1 MTDNPLDAMGAF
13 SLWGERS
20 EIIHLEQ
27 AGERH
32 SLAISTA
39 DGRDWSCRTLS
50 AASGAAWT
58 ATLLHGDFQAN
69 RLQILHDGK
78 EIAASLALWPGHLA
92 VFLGDETHEFA
103 LPDLLEADAGEEVGA
118 DAIIAPMPGLV
129 KKLSAKSGQKIA
141 KDDPLIVLEAMKM
154 EHVLAAPRD
163 GVLAAVN
170 VAEGDQVVD
179 GTVLIALEPEDGE
192 AAV

>member
-1 MTDNPLDAMGAF
+1 M
-13 SLWGERS
+13 
-20 EIIHLEQ
+20 
-27 AGERH
+27 
-32 SLAISTA
+32 
-39 DGRDWSCRTLS
+39 
-50 AASGAAWT
+50 
-58 ATLLHGDFQAN
+58 
-69 RLQILHDGK
+69 
-78 EIAASLALWPGHLA
+78 
-92 VFLGDETHEFA
+92 
-103 LPDLLEADAGEEVGA
+103 
-118 DAIIAPMPGLV
+118 